1 MDKYIYYCKNCD
13 SVYSGAKD
21 TIQKCPECKVIIV
34 PTMVELEEW
43 RSKTPEEKE
52 ELKEHFKT
60 LSVSNSSEH
69 RNKIGNILNA
79 IGYIDATLCL
89 ISALII
95 AIETN
100 IVFAFVWFICAV
112 LGAIFIIA
120 FGEVINLLQDI
131 KNK

>member
-13 SVYSGAKD
+13 SVFSGVKD
-21 TIQKCPECKVIIV
+21 IVQECPECKVIAV

-43 RSKTPEEKE
+43 RSKTPEKKE
-52 ELKEHFKT
+52 ELKENFKT
-60 LSVSNSSEH
+60 LTVPNSSER

-79 IGYIDATLCL
+79 IGFIDVALSL
-89 ISALII
+89 IAALII

-100 IVFAFVWFICAV
+100 IVFAFAWFIFSA